1 MSKHGIH
8 NDRSYL
14 RFNFKRPG
22 QRLAAQVLN
31 ASGNFQT
38 RFVTKL
44 INEFCSEVGIT
55 PDTPDSEIK
64 NIIKSYTSQSLSV
77 SGLPGSTITTHLG
90 TQILIGL
97 NELLKNCSSDV
108 SKIATDTSPAT
119 TTTATAGVQI
129 GHQNIIEKEP
139 NNPIYEEKKEE
150 SITLIPIESAP
161 SSVDEIPIDDEPNSD
176 IPDDN
181 NDIPD
186 DPFDESLD
194 DIDLTAGKNA
204 INAWNINL

>member
-22 QRLAAQVLN
+22 QQLAAQVLN

-108 SKIATDTSPAT
+108 SKVATDTSSAT
-119 TTTATAGVQI
+119 TTTTPGVQI
-129 GHQNIIEKEP
+129 GHQNIIE
-139 NNPIYEEKKEE
+139 EE
-150 SITLIPIESAP
+150 STIPVDKSEDTMTSIPVESTSTP
-161 SSVDEIPIDDEPNSD
+161 VDEIPIDDDPNG
-176 IPDDN
+176 
-181 NDIPD
+181 DIPD
-186 DPFDESLD
+186 DPFDESIDGL
-194 DIDLTAGKNA
+194 DLTAGKNA

>member
-22 QRLAAQVLN
+22 QQLAAQVLN

-97 NELLKNCSSDV
+97 NELLKFCSSDV
-108 SKIATDTSPAT
+108 SKVATDKSSAT
-119 TTTATAGVQI
+119 TTTTTGVQI
-129 GHQNIIEKEP
+129 GHQNIIE
-139 NNPIYEEKKEE
+139 EE
-150 SITLIPIESAP
+150 SPIPVDKSEDTMTSIPVESTSTP
-161 SSVDEIPIDDEPNSD
+161 VDEIPIDDDPNS
-176 IPDDN
+176 
-181 NDIPD
+181 DIPD
-186 DPFDESLD
+186 DPFDESIDGL
-194 DIDLTAGKNA
+194 DLTAGKNA

>member
-14 RFNFKRPG
+14 RFNFNRPG
-22 QRLAAQVLN
+22 QQLAAQVLN

-108 SKIATDTSPAT
+108 SKVATDTSPAT
-119 TTTATAGVQI
+119 TTTTPGVQI

-139 NNPIYEEKKEE
+139 NNPISEEKNGE
-150 SITLIPIESAP
+150 SITSIPIESAP
-161 SSVDEIPIDDEPNSD
+161 SSVDEIPIDDEPNS
-176 IPDDN
+176 N
-181 NDIPD
+181 IPD

>member
-22 QRLAAQVLN
+22 QQLAAQVLN

-55 PDTPDSEIK
+55 QDTPDSEIK

-97 NELLKNCSSDV
+97 TN
-108 SKIATDTSPAT
+108 
-119 TTTATAGVQI
+119 
-129 GHQNIIEKEP
+129 
-139 NNPIYEEKKEE
+139 Y
-150 SITLIPIESAP
+150 
-161 SSVDEIPIDDEPNSD
+161 
-176 IPDDN
+176 
-181 NDIPD
+181 
-186 DPFDESLD
+186 
-194 DIDLTAGKNA
+194 
-204 INAWNINL
+204 

>member
-14 RFNFKRPG
+14 RFNFQRPG
-22 QRLAAQVLN
+22 QQLAAQVLN

-108 SKIATDTSPAT
+108 SKVATDTSSAT
-119 TTTATAGVQI
+119 TTTTPGVQI
-129 GHQNIIEKEP
+129 GHQNIIE
-139 NNPIYEEKKEE
+139 EE
-150 SITLIPIESAP
+150 STIPVDKSEDTMTSIPVESTSTP
-161 SSVDEIPIDDEPNSD
+161 VDEIPIDDDPNG
-176 IPDDN
+176 
-181 NDIPD
+181 DIPD
-186 DPFDESLD
+186 DPFDESIDGL
-194 DIDLTAGKNA
+194 DLTAGKNA

>member
-1 MSKHGIH
+1 MSKHSIH

-14 RFNFKRPG
+14 RFNFQRPG
-22 QRLAAQVLN
+22 QQLAAQVLN

-108 SKIATDTSPAT
+108 SKVATDTSSAT
-119 TTTATAGVQI
+119 TTTEPGVQI
-129 GHQNIIEKEP
+129 GHQNIIE
-139 NNPIYEEKKEE
+139 EE
-150 SITLIPIESAP
+150 STIPVDKSEDTMTSIPVESTSTP
-161 SSVDEIPIDDEPNSD
+161 VDEIPIDDDPNG
-176 IPDDN
+176 
-181 NDIPD
+181 DIPD
-186 DPFDESLD
+186 DPFDESIDGL
-194 DIDLTAGKNA
+194 DLTAGKNA